1 MLDGFK
7 GSVWLTIR
15 HRGSTMAA
23 MKWPYAAVAA
33 VGLSFV
39 LATPAWAGGPPAA
52 AGGSGTITP
61 VSISS
66 RTADGNTFLDI
77 SFAGTMTGTFAGT
90 FTETATQVIH
100 PDGTTE
106 AHGFGTFTGQA
117 GSCGSG
123 SYGFQVGAR
132 GTVALLMGRFG
143 SIDQSG
149 ATVTIHTE
157 NTFVFP
163 GPGGPGTFVY
173 SGRYTC

>member
-1 MLDGFK
+1 M
-7 GSVWLTIR
+7 T
-15 HRGSTMAA
+15 A
-23 MKWPYAAVAA
+23 MKWLYAAVAA
-33 VGLSFV
+33 AGLSFL
-39 LATPAWAGGPPAA
+39 LATSAWAGGGPPAQS
-52 AGGSGTITP
+52 GGSGTITP

-77 SFAGTMTGTFAGT
+77 RFAGTLTGTFSGT
-90 FTETATQVIH
+90 FTETATEVIH
-100 PDGTTE
+100 PDGTAT

-117 GSCGSG
+117 GSCGTG
-123 SYGFQVGAR
+123 SFGFEVAAR

-143 SIDQSG
+143 SIDQSR

-157 NTFVFP
+157 DTFLTP

>member
-1 MLDGFK
+1 
-7 GSVWLTIR
+7 
-15 HRGSTMAA
+15 MAA
-23 MKWPYAAVAA
+23 MKWLYAAVAA
-33 VGLSFV
+33 AGLSFV
-39 LATPAWAGGPPAA
+39 LATPAWAGGGPPAQSS
-52 AGGSGTITP
+52 GSGTITP

-77 SFAGTMTGTFAGT
+77 SFAGTMTGTFTGT
-90 FTETATQVIH
+90 FTETATEVIH
-100 PDGTTE
+100 PDGTAS

-117 GSCGSG
+117 GSCGTG
-123 SYGFQVGAR
+123 SFDFVVGVH

-143 SIDQSG
+143 SIDQSQ

-157 NTFVFP
+157 DTFVTP